1 MRIES
6 NVRGIRTT
14 GDSSSSLRI
23 EDSTVK
29 SNLHEG
35 VYVQARSDVAL
46 VRSVFTDNNYG
57 VWSENLLKL
66 RINGCVFANNIYG
79 FEAGGVLSDVR
90 IHDTNFSD
98 VERGLALSLS
108 YQREELSNITV
119 QNCTFSGQ
127 KHSYYY
133 NRAALYVYVSNT
145 AYRIIHIVDCLF
157 HDNVRGILMHGNGNS
172 ARLVLLGNTFS
183 ENRGNLITVSGFRG
197 NGGLTMNNCTFV
209 ANAGDHVVRLNEEGT
224 HSIFNNNTFINNTA
238 TTTLSFQNTK
248 PGQMNCTQNAFSNP
262 QAKFELL
269 IETEWADGYK
279 INVSYNWWG
288 SINTTLIR
296 SRIRDF
302 FLDMSRAEAL
312 LSPIY
317 ENPTLDS
324 SKTLNISS
332 DFDIEGE
339 KHGGRLTEDTV
350 LIPDNHTTL
359 GYTVHVPRGKKL
371 TIRTNGTLQ
380 FAQGTG
386 IFVQGKTIHMRTY
399 VHVHVHV
406 HVHACVR
413 VSCIHIHKC
422 TPCQMTEEL
431 T

>member
-14 GDSSSSLRI
+14 GDISTSLRI
-23 EDSTVK
+23 EDSTVR

-46 VRSVFTDNNYG
+46 VRSVFKHNYYSFR
-57 VWSENLLKL
+57 SENLLKL
-66 RINGCVFANNIYG
+66 QINGCVFTNSIYG
-79 FEAGGVLSDVR
+79 CEAGDVLSDVR
-90 IHDTNFSD
+90 IHDTNFSEVD
-98 VERGLALSLS
+98 RGLALS
-108 YQREELSNITV
+108 YKKEEISNITV

-127 KHSYYY
+127 KRSGD

-145 AYRIIHIVDCLF
+145 ACRINIVDCLF
-157 HDNVRGILMHGNGNS
+157 HDNVRCILMHGNGNS

-183 ENRGNLITVSGFRG
+183 ENRGNILTVSGFRG

-224 HSIFNNNTFINNTA
+224 HSVINNNTFINNTA
-238 TTTLSFQNTK
+238 TTTLNFQNTK
-248 PGQMNCTQNAFSNP
+248 LGQMNCTQNAFNNP

-269 IETEWADGYK
+269 IETEWADGYT

-302 FLDMSRAEAL
+302 FLDMSLAEAL

-339 KHGGRLTEDTV
+339 KCGGRLSEDTV
-350 LIPDNHTTL
+350 LIPDIQTTL
-359 GYTVHVPRGKKL
+359 HYTVHVPRGKKL
-371 TIRTNGTLQ
+371 TIRTNGTLH

-386 IFVQGKTIHMRTY
+386 IFVQGKTIHMRAY
-399 VHVHVHV
+399 
-406 HVHACVR
+406 VHACVR
-413 VSCIHIHKC
+413 ISCVHIHKC
-422 TPCQMTEEL
+422 TQCQMTAKL
-431 T
+431 A